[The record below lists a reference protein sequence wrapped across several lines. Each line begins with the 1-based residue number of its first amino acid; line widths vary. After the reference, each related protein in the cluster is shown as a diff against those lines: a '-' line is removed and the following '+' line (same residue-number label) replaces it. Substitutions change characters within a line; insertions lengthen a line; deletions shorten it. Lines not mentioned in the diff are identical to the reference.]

1 MKHTTKL
8 ILVILFSLFLSLL
21 SSCGFMVIEVT
32 PTPTPQTPTETLLPP
47 TNTPSKTATASK
59 TATPSKTPVPTST
72 PTPDVPLS
80 ADGPWLV
87 YQRNYFKRGG
97 GDVGSTLEEF
107 TILNQDG
114 SGMKMIEPFS
124 CNVND
129 FLMSEEG
136 AANHMIENRGAIFL
150 FRPEQVSGCL
160 VHRSFRGIGTT
171 FSRQEKGGLLASIY
185 RPGGGASP
193 ELIVYELPAG
203 KIRARQPLI
212 QCPEEETAC
221 QENKSGLFEDVG
233 RPVWSPNG
241 RYLAFTAVRNSISSD
256 LYVLDS
262 QDGSVRQLTSGPD
275 WVGGIWWSPD
285 GRQILMEEIV
295 IPWNDELKREDYF
308 YLGEIIPSSLWSV
321 SVSDNQLRRL
331 YSIEYGGGCC
341 SYESAYHVDGPWIWL
356 DDKRF
361 LIYEGASGDYD
372 MGPARNL
379 RLVDT
384 SSGETRMLA
393 DFGFYEIALDEVHD
407 VFAASLP
414 YSIDEEYEQ
423 GVYLVSLR
431 NSTVRHL
438 DLITNIKDWDEKT
451 GLFVTSDPC
460 KDDPEKYSAF
470 NYLGELSC
478 VSRSSWPAS
487 PVTTAYPAPDGKAQ
501 VSVQDGIWLKVG
513 GADAVQVSPETAA
526 NVIWCPDSSCF
537 FFFVKQEDHT
547 SQLYHVS
554 LSDLTN
560 IKLVDEGLQNV
571 TDYWWLEKDDSQ
583 P

>member
-32 PTPTPQTPTETLLPP
+32 PTPTPQTPTETPLPP

-97 GDVGSTLEEF
+97 GDVGPTLEEF

-114 SGMKMIEPFS
+114 SGKKMIEPFQ
-124 CNVND
+124 CDVNN

-136 AANHMIENRGAIFL
+136 AANHMIESRGAIFI
-150 FRPEQVSGCL
+150 FRPEQASGSL
-160 VHRSFRGIGTT
+160 VHRRVWGFNVCGTT

-185 RPGGGASP
+185 RPDGGASP

-203 KIRARQPLI
+203 TVRARLPLI
-212 QCPEEETAC
+212 ECPEDEKAC
-221 QENKSGLFEDVG
+221 QDNKSTLLDDIARQGL
-233 RPVWSPNG
+233 RWSPNG

-262 QDGSVRQLTSGPD
+262 QDGSLRQLTSGPD

-285 GRQILMEEIV
+285 GSQILMEEIV
-295 IPWNDELKREDYF
+295 MPWNDEFKREEHF
-308 YLGEIIPSSLWSV
+308 YLNGIIPSSLWSV

-331 YSIEYGGGCC
+331 YSIEEGVCCMYG
-341 SYESAYHVDGPWIWL
+341 SAYHIDGPWIWL

-361 LIYEGASGDYD
+361 LIYEGASGNYD
-372 MGPARNL
+372 EGPASNL

-384 SSGETRMLA
+384 GSGEIRMLV
-393 DFGFYEIALDEVHD
+393 DFSFYEIAFDVVHE
-407 VFAASLP
+407 VFAVSLP
-414 YSIDEEYEQ
+414 YSMPNDDKQ
-423 GVYLVSLR
+423 GVYL
-431 NSTVRHL
+431 
-438 DLITNIKDWDEKT
+438 I
-451 GLFVTSDPC
+451 
-460 KDDPEKYSAF
+460 
-470 NYLGELSC
+470 
-478 VSRSSWPAS
+478 
-487 PVTTAYPAPDGKAQ
+487 
-501 VSVQDGIWLKVG
+501 
-513 GADAVQVSPETAA
+513 
-526 NVIWCPDSSCF
+526 
-537 FFFVKQEDHT
+537 
-547 SQLYHVS
+547 
-554 LSDLTN
+554 
-560 IKLVDEGLQNV
+560 
-571 TDYWWLEKDDSQ
+571 
-583 P
+583 